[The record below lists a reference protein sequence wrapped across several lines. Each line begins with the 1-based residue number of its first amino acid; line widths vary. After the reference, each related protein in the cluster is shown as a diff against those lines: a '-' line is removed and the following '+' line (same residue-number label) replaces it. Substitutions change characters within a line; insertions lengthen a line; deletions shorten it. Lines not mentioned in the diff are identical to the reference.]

1 VATLLTLRDAADEL
15 PAAVCLLSPWLD
27 LAGTG
32 ESMRTHADR
41 DPWFRT
47 QDLPMAARYYCS
59 EDLFTHPLASPVYA
73 DLGRLPPFLM
83 QVGGEEILLSDSI
96 RAADKIR
103 QAGGSVDLEVWPG
116 MWHVFQA
123 FVNRVPESREA
134 IRRIGDFIRR
144 QLRSRGA
151 SI

>member
-1 VATLLTLRDAADEL
+1 
-15 PAAVCLLSPWLD
+15 
-27 LAGTG
+27 
-32 ESMRTHADR
+32 
-41 DPWFRT
+41 
-47 QDLPMAARYYCS
+47 MAARYYCS